1 MFAETVA
8 ILVIARL
15 TGHGIRA
22 VVTEIAGEE
31 AGRIAGRIV
40 SVGAVVLL
48 GAPHHP
54 GANPPDIDTFA

>member
-1 MFAETVA
+1 MIAETIA

-31 AGRIAGRIV
+31 AGRIVGRIA
-40 SVGAVVLL
+40 SVGAAVLL
-48 GAPHHP
+48 GAPHDP
-54 GANPPDIDTFA
+54 GDNPPDTDTFA